1 MNIKING
8 TIKDINKKDI
18 SISDLLKMNNVENPE
33 MVSVQQNG
41 AFVRKKDFDTTTV
54 KDNDEIDFLYF
65 MGGGAFLKISRK

>member
-18 SISDLLKMNNVENPE
+18 SISDLLKMNNVENQE